1 MRCNNKHILERRS
14 DDEKLIEGVVS
25 YVNDEIKNDRKILC
39 WTCNRYSP
47 YKKNIKE
54 RKKYLWW
61 KKKSVII
68 NRKK

>member
-39 WTCNRYSP
+39 
-47 YKKNIKE
+47 
-54 RKKYLWW
+54 
-61 KKKSVII
+61 
-68 NRKK
+68 